1 MTILATSH
9 KLTQYS
15 RSSNTMIDMG
25 MEGLKQKK
33 KKMGG
38 DTKGSDVW
46 RSDDGGKKTAAS
58 KVEGGVSLSLN
69 QIY

>member
-33 KKMGG
+33 KRWGE
-38 DTKGSDVW
+38 TQKGVMSGEVMM
-46 RSDDGGKKTAAS
+46 
-58 KVEGGVSLSLN
+58 EGRKLQQAKWKEVFHFH
-69 QIY
+69 